1 MAEKIMRPFGLS
13 VQLNQLNE
21 EFFAACREAG
31 VYSVE
36 ISLRPD
42 QYPTLDWEAVA
53 DMLRKNGIVINSVH
67 LPFSRTLSISHP
79 EKENRN
85 ESMELNCA
93 IMRSAAAHG
102 VKIAVVHPS
111 TEPNEEEDR
120 PRIMQYAK
128 DNLKILAE
136 LAAELGMTVAV
147 EDLPRTCL
155 GRNSDD
161 MLDLLS
167 ADSRLRACFDT
178 NHLLSQPI
186 ADCVRA
192 IGDKIITLHVS
203 DYDFIDERHLLPG
216 ELDIDWAQ
224 FMDLLDEI
232 GYTGVFTYEVNGAA
246 ENKFVRRE
254 AALTPEDYR
263 KNYESLV
270 KREKPAIPAGEIIY
284 R

>member
-1 MAEKIMRPFGLS
+1 MQEKIMRPFGHS
-13 VQLNQLNE
+13 VSIDYLNDAY
-21 EFFAACREAG
+21 FAACHEAG

-36 ISLRPD
+36 ISLRPA
-42 QYPTLDWEAVA
+42 QYPDLDWASLAE
-53 DMLRKNGIVINSVH
+53 MIRKNGLVINSVH

-79 EKENRN
+79 EKANRD
-85 ESMELNCA
+85 ESMELNIS
-93 IMRSAAAHG
+93 IMRAAAAHG

-111 TEPNEEEDR
+111 TEPNAEEDR

-136 LAAELGMTVAV
+136 IGAEVGMVVAV

-155 GRNSDD
+155 GRDAAD
-161 MLDLLS
+161 MLELLS
-167 ADSRLRACFDT
+167 ADDRLRACFDT

-186 ADCVRA
+186 AECVRA
-192 IGDKIITLHVS
+192 IGDKIVTLHVS

-216 ELDIDWAQ
+216 ELDIDWAE
-224 FMDLLDEI
+224 FMDLLDEV
-232 GYTGVFTYEVNGAA
+232 GYTGVFTYEVSGAA
-246 ENKFVRRE
+246 ENKYIRRE

-263 KNYESLV
+263 KNYDSLV
-270 KREKPAIPAGEIIY
+270 KREKPVIPKGEILY

>member
-1 MAEKIMRPFGLS
+1 MAECKRPFGLS
-13 VQLNQLNE
+13 VHYADLNE
-21 EFFAACREAG
+21 AFFAACRDAG

-36 ISLRPD
+36 ISLTPA
-42 QYPTLDWEAVA
+42 QYPTLDWEGVSE
-53 DMLRKNGIVINSVH
+53 MIRRNGLIINSVH
-67 LPFSRTLSISHP
+67 LPFSRTVNIA
-79 EKENRN
+79 EFDRANRDAT
-85 ESMELNCA
+85 MELDHA
-93 IMRSAAAHG
+93 VMRAAAAHG
-102 VKIAVVHPS
+102 TKIAVVHPS
-111 TEPNEEEDR
+111 SEPIAEEDR
-120 PRIMQYAK
+120 ALAMQYAK
-128 DNLKILAE
+128 ENLKILADW
-136 LAAELGMTVAV
+136 AQELGMTVAV

-155 GRNSDD
+155 GRDSAD
-161 MLDLLS
+161 MLELLS

-216 ELDIDWAQ
+216 ELDIDWAE

-232 GYTGVFTYEVNGAA
+232 GYAGVFNYEVSGAA
-246 ENKFVRRE
+246 ENKYIRRA
-254 AALTPEDYR
+254 AALSPEDYR

-270 KREKPAIPAGEIIY
+270 KREKPVIPAGEIVY